1 MYKINVVFLVFYH
14 NYIALCRKKKISPS
28 AAAVEMGFRRSA
40 VTRWAAGSIPHK
52 STLYAIAEYFNV
64 SVDELLKSEP
74 EEMEPADIRMIG
86 RASQKMRPEDRE
98 HLLKY
103 MRFMFPE
110 AFDD

>member
-1 MYKINVVFLVFYH
+1 MYKINGVFLVFYH
-14 NYIALCRKKKISPS
+14 NYLALCREKNISPT
-28 AAAVEMGFRRSA
+28 AAAVKMGFSRSA
-40 VTRWAAGSIPHK
+40 VTRWARGSTPHK
-52 STLYAIAEYFNV
+52 YALHTIAEYFGV
-64 SVDELLKSEP
+64 SEDDLLSDE
-74 EEMEPADIRMIG
+74 EEMEPSDIRMIG

>member
-1 MYKINVVFLVFYH
+1 MFYH
-14 NYIALCRKKKISPS
+14 NYLALCRQNDVSPT
-28 AAAVEMGFRRSA
+28 AAATQMGFSRSA
-40 VTRWAAGSIPHK
+40 VTRWSRGSTPHK
-52 STLYAIAEYFNV
+52 YVLHTIAKYFGV
-64 SVDELLKSEP
+64 SVDDLLSDE
-74 EEMEPADIRMIG
+74 EEMEPSDIRMIG

>member
-1 MYKINVVFLVFYH
+1 MYKIYGVVLVFYH
-14 NYIALCRKKKISPS
+14 NYLSLCRQNDVSPT
-28 AAAVEMGFRRSA
+28 AAATQMGFSRSA
-40 VTRWAAGSIPHK
+40 VTRWSRGSTPHK
-52 STLYAIAEYFNV
+52 YALHTIADYFDV
-64 SVDELLKSEP
+64 SVDDLLSNE
-74 EEMEPADIRMIG
+74 EEMEPSDIRLIG